1 MTIPMKWQVLKCMNV
16 CCMLELTACNPSGV
30 LDNSGLRFFYT
41 SEAPEQNAGI
51 MFLGHAV
58 APIMLVPPKT
68 ERYTV
73 SAICTAD
80 CTNQVWLRPC

>member
-1 MTIPMKWQVLKCMNV
+1 MTIPMKYQVLRL
-16 CCMLELTACNPSGV
+16 LEMHAGTACNSSGV

-41 SEAPEQNAGI
+41 SEAPEHNAGI
-51 MFLGHAV
+51 MFLGHLV
-58 APIMLVPPKT
+58 IPIMLIPPKT

-80 CTNQVWLRPC
+80 CTNQVCLML